1 MNSSGESGTFLYEVV
16 VAILRGLVKGVFL
29 GLVFSTTSIYL
40 SHRRRDRC
48 DRF

>member
-1 MNSSGESGTFLYEVV
+1 MKSSGESGTFLYEVV
-16 VAILRGLVKGVFL
+16 LAILRGLVNGVFL
-29 GLVFSTTSIYL
+29 GLVFSTASIYL